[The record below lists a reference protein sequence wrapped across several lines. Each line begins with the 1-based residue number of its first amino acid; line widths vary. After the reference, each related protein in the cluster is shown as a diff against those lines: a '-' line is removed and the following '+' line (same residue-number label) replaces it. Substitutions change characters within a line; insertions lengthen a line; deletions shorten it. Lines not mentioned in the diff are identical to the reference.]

1 MKQAGNHARALARG
15 ALLLSLGVSGA
26 VPGALLA
33 ATSGYLERWNVNG
46 DTAGWEGNTIVS
58 TVSQVNAGGNPGG
71 YLNSVGTGSGT
82 FDIGAVSHLSALTGS
97 YTGQVWTAKF
107 DVNYLRGNF
116 DDAWLRFRFQD
127 SSHNGWR
134 FHLTDSFPSGAW
146 QSYSVTFDP
155 SWSDAQA
162 IAAGW
167 ATDLADG
174 SGSVS
179 FSETLSNVFT
189 TEVRISGVGDVQAG
203 IDNFNLVGEVP
214 EPSTYAMML
223 GGLGLLAM
231 GWRKRKSS

>member
-1 MKQAGNHARALARG
+1 MAG
-15 ALLLSLGVSGA
+15 
-26 VPGALLA
+26 
-33 ATSGYLERWNVNG
+33 
-46 DTAGWEGNTIVS
+46 
-58 TVSQVNAGGNPGG
+58 
-71 YLNSVGTGSGT
+71 
-82 FDIGAVSHLSALTGS
+82 
-97 YTGQVWTAKF
+97 
-107 DVNYLRGNF
+107 
-116 DDAWLRFRFQD
+116 
-127 SSHNGWR
+127 

-162 IAAGW
+162 MAAGW